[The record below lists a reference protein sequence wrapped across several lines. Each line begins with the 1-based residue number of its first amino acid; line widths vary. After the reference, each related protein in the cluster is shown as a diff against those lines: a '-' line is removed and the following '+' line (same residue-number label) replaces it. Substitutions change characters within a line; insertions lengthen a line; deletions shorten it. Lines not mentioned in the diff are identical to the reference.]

1 MNTGRASYARL
12 MFMDSEARAFA
23 APRNDNAPVYHNPSI
38 ALAMMFF
45 WISLVPP

>member
-1 MNTGRASYARL
+1 
-12 MFMDSEARAFA
+12 MFMDSGARAFG